1 MNVNKYLYKLS
12 EQDNSKDIHSKII
25 KFFNS
30 NPNPDDKQVHGFA
43 EENEIDEHK
52 LENHIYMLLTE
63 LLKGVGKHKDVPDS
77 KFDQNELRMGIK
89 VEMEHTDSKA
99 IAKEISKD
107 HLVECKSYYTR
118 LAKMEKEC
126 GVKD

>member
-1 MNVNKYLYKLS
+1 MNMNKYLSKLN
-12 EQDNSKDIHSKII
+12 EQENEDLHSDII
-25 KFFNS
+25 KFFNA
-30 NPNPDDKQVHGFA
+30 NPNPDDKQIHNFA
-43 EENEIDEHK
+43 KESGIDEHE
-52 LENHIYMLLTE
+52 LENHIYMILTD
-63 LLKGVGKHKDVPDS
+63 LLKGVGKHKIVPDS

-89 VEMEHTDSKA
+89 VEMEHTDNKA
-99 IAKEISKD
+99 IAKEVAKD

>member
-1 MNVNKYLYKLS
+1 MNVNKYLYKLT
-12 EQDNSKDIHSKII
+12 EQEEDIHSKII
-25 KFFNS
+25 KFFNA
-30 NPNPDDKQVHGFA
+30 NPNPDDKQIHSFA
-43 EENEIDEHK
+43 EENGINEHE
-52 LENHIYMLLTE
+52 LENHIYMLLTD

-89 VEMEHTDSKA
+89 VEMEHTDNKA
-99 IAKEISKD
+99 IAKEVAKD